1 MVQRTVEF
9 VEACYRWGFFFL
21 SADAALLVYHLTLVW
36 IAFARNDDQGELLDL
51 NLMAL
56 HYVGNLLSIFELH
69 TNIRKSFSCI
79 TEEHKR
85 KSSACNPFQV
95 ETMNA
100 FLFSLFTA
108 YVDFV
113 AILRGWTKMDD
124 NYIFPVEYRVLT
136 ILLFFVSIISF
147 VWCFVIW
154 YNLGNDYH
162 SFKEFFSIPAEV
174 KELRDETLEEI
185 KEKPPPAAG
194 SRRRLVL

>member
-1 MVQRTVEF
+1 M
-9 VEACYRWGFFFL
+9 GFFFL
-21 SADAALLVYHLTLVW
+21 SADAALLVYHLTLVF
-36 IAFARNDDQGELLDL
+36 IALARNDDQGELLDL

-56 HYVGNLLSIFELH
+56 HFVGNLLSIFELH

-100 FLFSLFTA
+100 FLFSMFTA

-113 AILRGWTKMDD
+113 AILRGWTIREDD
-124 NYIFPVEYRVLT
+124 IYVFPIEYRILT
-136 ILLFFVSIISF
+136 LFLFFVSISSF

-162 SFKEFFSIPAEV
+162 SLKDFFSIPSEV

-185 KEKPPPAAG
+185 KEKPSAPAVAT
-194 SRRRLVL
+194 RRRLVL